1 MLYMVSTP
9 SLHTQESIKASLQ
22 CTINNIIIH
31 IYIYIII
38 IKYMYV
44 TCIIGEAC
52 SHVAAI
58 LSCLIRATEL
68 QKKFRLDTC
77 TSKLCI

>member
-22 CTINNIIIH
+22 CTINNN
-31 IYIYIII
+31 YNYTYIII

>member
-31 IYIYIII
+31 IYIII